1 MKFRS
6 VALLAVASMLTIS
19 MMPVAAQDNP
29 FPVSVEHQY
38 GTTVI
43 ETAPQRVVA
52 LGYTEQDFLL
62 SLGVTPVAVRY
73 WYGEEDAI
81 MPWAEDYVEGE
92 RPVVLNMPFNNLS
105 YEAILAL
112 QPDLISAVTAGLSA
126 EEYELL
132 SQIAPTISQSGDY
145 INFGMP
151 WQEAQ
156 LLIGQALG
164 KGEEAAE
171 IVANVESQFA
181 DALTANPEL
190 EGKTVAV
197 TYYSEGTFGFYTDQD
212 ARGRFF
218 TDLGF
223 VVPEEMV
230 EIAGESFYANL
241 STERLDL
248 LDQDLIAILN
258 LQFVEG
264 GRETIESDPLF
275 SQLSAVQESRILYFD
290 EVAENA
296 LGFSTPLSLPYALE
310 AVLPEIENM
319 YADPADAST
328 ETVAC
333 EAGFR
338 WFEHQYLGSDPLC
351 IPEAP
356 ERIAVL
362 DLSPLE
368 VALIQGIEP
377 VAMYGYGRDLIVRS
391 NPNLTIDVTGLTANT
406 ADVGNAA
413 TVNLEALLASD
424 PDLIIASA
432 FTATSA
438 GLDTLQAIAPTVIY
452 SYPLEVS
459 EYRSSVEFVAD
470 VLNTPEVADELLGQL
485 DARLADFRALMADTP
500 TNVSL
505 VRLRDT
511 LVLFVSGSFGDTLIH
526 EAGLTRPE
534 QQQAYDLDFV
544 INENDSWVGFD
555 VSEENLP
562 LIDAENIFI
571 WTASSTSVQI
581 EEEARA
587 VIATLQENPL
597 WNTLS
602 GVQNEHLFVVGSH
615 WQGFGIFE
623 AHAALDDL
631 FRYIAGVDPQEVSPN
646 PFFTAE

>member
-43 ETAPQRVVA
+43 EAAPQRVVA

-319 YADPADAST
+319 YADLADAST